1 MASEPLPEGS
11 TGEKHVENL
20 LGPARPP
27 KMPIN
32 LVERLAEHQGRG
44 LRGEN

>member
-1 MASEPLPEGS
+1 MAPEPLPEGS
-11 TGEKHVENL
+11 IGEKRVKNL
-20 LGPARPP
+20 LGLARPP

-32 LVERLAEHQGRG
+32 LMERLAEHQGRG